1 MKNAIW
7 FDILKV
13 TFLSPDIFYFIW
25 FILFF
30 IFRTRESP
38 KKLLI
43 ETGLIDPFWLSVSH
57 AIQSVQSVT
66 CLTNSGHFCVITSLS
81 EGAAKD
87 PAQRSGRPKK
97 PGHI

>member
-13 TFLSPDIFYFIW
+13 TFLSPDIFYFIS

-87 PAQRSGRPKK
+87 PAQRSG
-97 PGHI
+97 